1 MSVLL
6 SSLPSFLQTL
16 FSRHKKLSLASV
28 AGFLI
33 FSMLGMGMI
42 SLATLNGK
50 AMHGYMLNELEQER
64 QELVE
69 DGEITEMLSLRA
81 RSMEVIE
88 SASAHMVKPTQDQI
102 TYILPVTVVAQND
115 SEFKQ

>member
-6 SSLPSFLQTL
+6 SYFPDFLQKL
-16 FSRHKKLSLASV
+16 FLRHQKLSLASV
-28 AGFLI
+28 GAFL
-33 FSMLGMGMI
+33 FVAMVGMGLT
-42 SLATLNGK
+42 SLAMLNGK
-50 AMHGYMLNELEQER
+50 AMNGYQLNELEQER
-64 QELVE
+64 QQLVE

-88 SASAHMVKPTQDQI
+88 SAAVGMVKPSQEEI
-102 TYILPVTVVAQND
+102 TYVLPVTVVAQND